1 MKKLDWK
8 WIGPFPVEKVV
19 SPFAYRLTL
28 PTTIKVHPTFH
39 TSLLRPVSDN
49 PIPGQNP
56 PPPPPVLVDGDDE
69 YAVESIESAR
79 YKPRSNRLRFELLVK
94 WKGYETLTWEPLE
107 TLEETAALDVFELR
121 YPDWKKTIP
130 QNPTRRV
137 RFSEGDTVTV
147 PT

>member
-1 MKKLDWK
+1 
-8 WIGPFPVEKVV
+8 V
-19 SPFAYRLTL
+19 SPFTYKLTL
-28 PTTIKVHPTFH
+28 PTTIKVYLTFY
-39 TSLLRPVSDN
+39 TSLLRPVTN
-49 PIPGQNP
+49 NLIPGQNL

-69 YAVESIESAR
+69 YAVESIESAC

-107 TLEETAALDVFELR
+107 TLEETAALDAFELR
-121 YPDWKKTIP
+121 YPDWKTTIP
-130 QNPTRRV
+130 RNPTRRV